1 MAVYK
6 RYSRPRKPKVQP
18 QHQRPKP
25 QLTDML
31 PPVETRETD
40 NLQLLSADTVQAICS
55 MENLVKSIFSPPR
68 RCTPEMEG
76 TPLPEALNSKDTMKQ
91 FLSDRVV
98 KAARSVYSVM
108 IERNPGLIRDRKYH
122 LKTYRKCCSGKELVD
137 WLMKQNEC
145 LQSRSQAVGMW
156 QVLVDEGILVHVKHE
171 LNFHDKDTQFYRF
184 QDSEFGLNHITNERE
199 SEDELQEGLSLLSQ
213 LGPDALLTMILR
225 KCPSQRSAE
234 DLEVIYEELLHVK
247 AAAHLSTSVRK
258 ELAAVLVFESHAKAG
273 TVLFS
278 QGDKGTSWYIIWKGS
293 VNVITHGKGLV
304 TTLHE
309 GEDFGQL
316 ALLNDAPRAATIILR
331 EDNCHFLRV
340 DKQDFIRILKD
351 VEANTVR
358 LEEHGKTVLVLE
370 TSADSAGQGGAG
382 NNSKYTVMSGTPE
395 KILEHLL
402 ETIKLDSNGN
412 DAIDPCVSDFLLTH
426 KVSMPSSQLC
436 PALQHQYPAELSEGS
451 DQEKAAYI
459 LNIKQKV
466 VKLIGQWVALFGLL
480 LKEDP
485 IALDFLERLKK
496 EVAADYRL
504 SSMLKE
510 QFRERRRTKV
520 LENGYQSM
528 TRNQPFDW
536 FANCEEPVGRLQP
549 IRAQDK
555 VLYEIFRPDNKPLTL
570 MLPVNTSVQDVMA
583 AIVKPGGDHVL
594 VKMNSTGERAQLKL
608 DAAAV
613 YTALGLNERL
623 FICTSSQVEQL
634 VPLKEQQGPEQ
645 GTTDILE
652 QMSSKDIANELTNY
666 DWELFTAMHE
676 VELVYYIF
684 GRHKF
689 PGAITA
695 NLERFVRRFNEV
707 QYWVVTELCL
717 CEDLVKR
724 AILLKK
730 FIKIASVLKEQKNL
744 NSFFA
749 VMFGL
754 SNSAVQRLYKT
765 WERIP
770 SKTKRIYCAYER
782 LMDPSRNH
790 RAYRLAVAKLGPP
803 YIPFM
808 PLLLKDM
815 TFIHE
820 GNPNYVD
827 KLVNFEKMR
836 MLAKTVKIVRGCRSQ
851 PYVPS
856 SPQRGLAD
864 RMFLEG
870 PSTRISTY
878 SDHALPLRSPSNI
891 RHYIQ
896 NLKVMDNQRKLT
908 QLSRTIEC

>member
-1 MAVYK
+1 
-6 RYSRPRKPKVQP
+6 
-18 QHQRPKP
+18 
-25 QLTDML
+25 
-31 PPVETRETD
+31 
-40 NLQLLSADTVQAICS
+40 
-55 MENLVKSIFSPPR
+55 
-68 RCTPEMEG
+68 
-76 TPLPEALNSKDTMKQ
+76 MKQ
-91 FLSDRVV
+91 FLSDRIL
-98 KAARSVYSVM
+98 KAARAVYSAL
-108 IERNPGLIRDRKYH
+108 IERDPSLIRDRKYH
-122 LKTYRKCCSGKELVD
+122 LKTYRQCCSGKELVD
-137 WLMKQNEC
+137 WLMKQNEG

-184 QDSEFGLNHITNERE
+184 LDSEFGLNHTTNERD

-213 LGPDALLTMILR
+213 MGPDALLTMILR

-370 TSADSAGQGGAG
+370 KSADSADQGGAG
-382 NNSKYTVMSGTPE
+382 NSSKYTVMSGTPE

-402 ETIKLDSNGN
+402 ETVKLDSNGN
-412 DAIDPCVSDFLLTH
+412 DAIGGSLDFLLTH
-426 KVSMPSSQLC
+426 KVFMPSSQLC
-436 PALQHQYPAELSEGS
+436 LALQHQYPCTYHAEPSEGS
-451 DQEKAAYI
+451 ELEKAAYV
-459 LNIKQKV
+459 LNTQQKV
-466 VKLIGQWVALFGLL
+466 VKLIGQWVALYGLL

-485 IALDFLERLKK
+485 IAVDFLERLKK
-496 EVAADYRL
+496 EVASDSRL
-504 SSMLKE
+504 SNMLKE
-510 QFRERRRTKV
+510 QFRDRRRTKINSASYDLV
-520 LENGYQSM
+520 SLTSLCHTHVIAYK
-528 TRNQPFDW
+528 
-536 FANCEEPVGRLQP
+536 
-549 IRAQDK
+549 IRISSNYLFLCFLTA
-555 VLYEIFRPDNKPLTL
+555 VLYEILRPDSNPLKL
-570 MLPVNTSVQDVMA
+570 MLPVNTSVQEVMSA
-583 AIVKPGGDHVL
+583 MVNPGGDHVL
-594 VKMNSTGERAQLKL
+594 VKMNSMGERAQLKL
-608 DAAAV
+608 DATAV
-613 YTALGLNERL
+613 YTALGVNERL
-623 FICTSSQVEQL
+623 FLCTSSQVEQL
-634 VPLKEQQGPEQ
+634 MPLKEQQGPEE
-645 GTTDILE
+645 GTTDTLE
-652 QMSSKDIANELTNY
+652 QMCSKDIASQLTNY

-724 AILLKK
+724 AVLLKK
-730 FIKIASVLKEQKNL
+730 FIKMAAVLKEQKNL

-770 SKTKRIYCAYER
+770 SKTKRVYCAYER

-790 RAYRLAVAKLGPP
+790 RAYRLAVAKLSPP

-808 PLLLKDM
+808 PLLLK
-815 TFIHE
+815 
-820 GNPNYVD
+820 GNN
-827 KLVNFEKMR
+827 KALAQNAFLSLCLFQR
-836 MLAKTVKIVRGCRSQ
+836 MIAKTVKIVRGCRSQ
-851 PYVPS
+851 PYGELS
-856 SPQRGLAD
+856 NH
-864 RMFLEG
+864 
-870 PSTRISTY
+870 T
-878 SDHALPLRSPSNI
+878 LPLRSPSNI
-891 RHYIQ
+891 RHYVQ
-896 NLKVMDNQRKLT
+896 NLKVIDNQRKLT
-908 QLSRTIEC
+908 QLSRTIER

>member
-1 MAVYK
+1 MHLFRSHNYQVFPHRHAVQT
-6 RYSRPRKPKVQP
+6 P
-18 QHQRPKP
+18 
-25 QLTDML
+25 
-31 PPVETRETD
+31 
-40 NLQLLSADTVQAICS
+40 TVRGIS
-55 MENLVKSIFSPPR
+55 W
-68 RCTPEMEG
+68 
-76 TPLPEALNSKDTMKQ
+76 TPLPEALDSKDTMKQ

-108 IERNPGLIRDRKYH
+108 IEKNPGLIRDRKHH
-122 LKTYRKCCSGKELVD
+122 LKTYRQCCSGKELVD
-137 WLMKQNEC
+137 WLMKQTEC

-156 QVLVDEGILVHVKHE
+156 QVLVDEGILLHVKHE
-171 LNFHDKDTQFYRF
+171 LNFHDKDSQFYRF
-184 QDSEFGLNHITNERE
+184 QDSEFGLNHMTNEKDL
-199 SEDELQEGLSLLSQ
+199 EDELQEALSLLCQ

-225 KCPSQRSAE
+225 KSPSQRSAE
-234 DLEVIYEELLHVK
+234 DTEVIYEELLHVK
-247 AAAHLSTSVRK
+247 AAAHLSASVRK

-370 TSADSAGQGGAG
+370 KSENSSEQGGAG
-382 NNSKYTVMSGTPE
+382 ANSKYTVMSGTPE

-402 ETIKLDSNGN
+402 ETMKLDLNGN
-412 DAIDPCVSDFLLTH
+412 DPIDPCISDFLLTY
-426 KVSMPSSQLC
+426 KVFMSSSQLC
-436 PALQHQYPAELSEGS
+436 AALQNQYQAELSEGS
-451 DQEKAAYI
+451 EQEKDAYV
-459 LNIKQKV
+459 LNTKQKV
-466 VKLIGQWVALFGLL
+466 VKLIGQWVALYSFL

-485 IALDFLERLKK
+485 VTLDFLERMKK
-496 EVAADYRL
+496 EVAADCRL
-504 SSMLKE
+504 SNILKE
-510 QFRERRRTKV
+510 QFKERRRTKM
-520 LENGYQSM
+520 LENGYQSLS
-528 TRNQPFDW
+528 RNQQFDW
-536 FANCEEPVGRLQP
+536 FSHCEEPSGRVLP
-549 IRAQDK
+549 IRSQDK
-555 VLYEIFRPDNKPLTL
+555 VLYEIYKSDYKALSL
-570 MLPVNTSVQDVMA
+570 MLPVDSSVQEVMS
-583 AIVKPGGDHVL
+583 AIVQPGGDHVL
-594 VKMNSTGERAQLKL
+594 VKMNSSGERAQLKL
-608 DAAAV
+608 DASSV

-623 FICTSSQVEQL
+623 FICTSSEVEQL
-634 VPLKEQQGPEQ
+634 RPLKEQQGPEQ
-645 GTTDILE
+645 GTADLIE
-652 QMSSKDIANELTNY
+652 QMSSKDIGIELTNY

-695 NLERFVRRFNEV
+695 NLERFVRHFNEV

-724 AILLKK
+724 AVLLKK
-730 FIKIASVLKEQKNL
+730 FIKIASVLKDQKNL
-744 NSFFA
+744 NLFFA

-754 SNSAVQRLYKT
+754 GNSAVQRLYKT

-770 SKTKRIYCAYER
+770 SKTKRIYCTYER

-790 RAYRLAVAKLGPP
+790 RAYRLAVTKLSPP

-820 GNPNYVD
+820 GNPNCLD

-864 RMFLEG
+864 RIFLEG
-870 PSTRISTY
+870 PTRLSTS
-878 SDHALPLRSPSNI
+878 SEHAFPLRTPSNI

-896 NLKVMDNQRKLT
+896 NLKVIDNQRKLT
-908 QLSRTIEC
+908 QLSRSMEC

>member
-1 MAVYK
+1 MHLFRSYNYQVFPD
-6 RYSRPRKPKVQP
+6 RYS
-18 QHQRPKP
+18 
-25 QLTDML
+25 
-31 PPVETRETD
+31 VERTTIRGI
-40 NLQLLSADTVQAICS
+40 SW
-55 MENLVKSIFSPPR
+55 
-68 RCTPEMEG
+68 

-122 LKTYRKCCSGKELVD
+122 LKSYRQCCSGKELVD
-137 WLMKQNEC
+137 WLMKQNDC

-171 LNFHDKDTQFYRF
+171 VNFHDKDTQFYRF
-184 QDSEFGLNHITNERE
+184 QDSEFGLNHMTNEKD
-199 SEDELQEGLSLLSQ
+199 SEDELQEALSLLSQ

-247 AAAHLSTSVRK
+247 AAAHLSASVRK

-358 LEEHGKTVLVLE
+358 LEEHGKAVLVLE
-370 TSADSAGQGGAG
+370 KSADSAEQGGAG

-402 ETIKLDSNGN
+402 DTVKLDSNGN
-412 DAIDPCVSDFLLTH
+412 DAIDPCVGDFLLTH
-426 KVSMPSSQLC
+426 KVFMPSSQLC
-436 PALQHQYPAELSEGS
+436 PALQHHYQAELSEGS
-451 DQEKAAYI
+451 DQEKLSYV
-459 LNIKQKV
+459 LNTKQKV
-466 VKLIGQWVALFGLL
+466 VKLIGQWVALYGLL

-485 IALDFLERLKK
+485 IASDFLERLKK
-496 EVAADYRL
+496 EVAADFRL
-504 SSMLKE
+504 CSMLKE
-510 QFRERRRTKV
+510 QLRDRRRTKV
-520 LENGYQSM
+520 LENGYQSLS
-528 TRNQPFDW
+528 RNQQFDW
-536 FANCEEPVGRLQP
+536 FSNCEEPVGRLQP

-555 VLYEIFRPDNKPLTL
+555 VLYEIYRPDNKPLTL
-570 MLPVNTSVQDVMA
+570 MLPVNTSVQDVMS

-594 VKMNSTGERAQLKL
+594 VKMNSAGERAQLKL
-608 DAAAV
+608 DATAV
-613 YTALGLNERL
+613 YTAMGLNERL

-634 VPLKEQQGPEQ
+634 TPLVEQQGPER

-652 QMSSKDIANELTNY
+652 QMSSKDIASELANY

-676 VELVYYIF
+676 AELIYYIF

-695 NLERFVRRFNEV
+695 NLERFMRRFNEV

-730 FIKIASVLKEQKNL
+730 FIKIAAVLKEQKNL

-770 SKTKRIYCAYER
+770 SKTKRVYCAYER

-790 RAYRLAVAKLGPP
+790 RAYRLAVAKLSPP

-820 GNPNYVD
+820 GNPNCID
-827 KLVNFEKMR
+827 KLINFEKMR
-836 MLAKTVKIVRGCRSQ
+836 MIAKTVKIVRECRSQ

-870 PSTRISTY
+870 PATRISTY

-896 NLKVMDNQRKLT
+896 NLKVIDNQRKLT
-908 QLSRTIEC
+908 QLSRTAEC

>member
-1 MAVYK
+1 MT
-6 RYSRPRKPKVQP
+6 PRRSKP
-18 QHQRPKP
+18 
-25 QLTDML
+25 D
-31 PPVETRETD
+31 
-40 NLQLLSADTVQAICS
+40 LLQAISS
-55 MENLVKSIFSPPR
+55 MENLVKSLCSPSR
-68 RCTPEMEG
+68 RRTPDSGE

-122 LKTYRKCCSGKELVD
+122 LKTYRQCCSGKDLVD

-171 LNFHDKDTQFYRF
+171 LNFLDKDAQFYRF
-184 QDSEFGLNHITNERE
+184 QDSQLGSSSIANEKD
-199 SEDELQEGLSLLSQ
+199 SEDELQEALSLLSQ

-258 ELAAVLVFESHAKAG
+258 ELAAVLVFESHPKAG

-358 LEEHGKTVLVLE
+358 LEEHGKSVLVLE
-370 TSADSAGQGGAG
+370 KSADSAEQGGAG
-382 NNSKYTVMSGTPE
+382 TNSKYTVMSGTPE

-402 ETIKLDSNGN
+402 DTLKLDSNGS
-412 DAIDPCVSDFLLTH
+412 DPIDPSLSDFLLTH
-426 KVSMPSSQLC
+426 KVFMPSSQLC
-436 PALQHQYPAELSEGS
+436 PALQNYYQAELSEGS
-451 DQEKAAYI
+451 EQEKAAYI
-459 LNIKQKV
+459 LNAKQKV

-480 LKEDP
+480 LKEDSV
-485 IALDFLERLKK
+485 ALEFLESMKK
-496 EVAADYRL
+496 DVAADYRL
-504 SSMLKE
+504 SSILKE
-510 QFRERRRTKV
+510 QFRERRRVKV
-520 LENGYQSM
+520 LENGYQSLS
-528 TRNQPFDW
+528 RSQQFDW
-536 FANCEEPVGRLQP
+536 FSHCEEPLGRLQP

-555 VLYEIFRPDNKPLTL
+555 VLYEIYRGDKPLTL
-570 MLPVNTSVQDVMA
+570 MLPVDTSVQDAMA

-594 VKMNSTGERAQLKL
+594 VKMNSTGDRAQLKL
-608 DAAAV
+608 DATAF

-623 FICTSSQVEQL
+623 FICTSSEVEQL
-634 VPLKEQQGPEQ
+634 RPLKEQQGPEQ
-645 GTTDILE
+645 GTTDVLE
-652 QMSSKDIANELTNY
+652 QMSSKDIATELTNY

-689 PGAITA
+689 PGGVTA

-754 SNSAVQRLYKT
+754 SNSAVHRLYKT

-770 SKTKRIYCAYER
+770 NKTKRIYCAYER
-782 LMDPSRNH
+782 LMDPTRNH
-790 RAYRLAVAKLGPP
+790 RAYRLAVAKLSPP

-820 GNPNYVD
+820 GNPNYTD

-870 PSTRISTY
+870 PASRLSTY

-896 NLKVMDNQRKLT
+896 NLKVIDNQRKLT

>member
-1 MAVYK
+1 
-6 RYSRPRKPKVQP
+6 
-18 QHQRPKP
+18 
-25 QLTDML
+25 
-31 PPVETRETD
+31 
-40 NLQLLSADTVQAICS
+40 
-55 MENLVKSIFSPPR
+55 
-68 RCTPEMEG
+68 
-76 TPLPEALNSKDTMKQ
+76 
-91 FLSDRVV
+91 
-98 KAARSVYSVM
+98 M

-122 LKTYRKCCSGKELVD
+122 LKTYRQCCSGKELVD
-137 WLMKQNEC
+137 WLMRQNEG

-156 QVLVDEGILVHVKHE
+156 QVLVDEGILAHVKHE

-184 QDSEFGLNHITNERE
+184 QDAEFTLNGSTNEKD
-199 SEDELQEGLSLLSQ
+199 SEDELQEALSLLSQ

-225 KCPSQRSAE
+225 KGQRSAE

-340 DKQDFIRILKD
+340 DKHDFIRILKD

-358 LEEHGKTVLVLE
+358 LEEHGMAVLVLE
-370 TSADSAGQGGAG
+370 KSADSSGQGGAG

-402 ETIKLDSNGN
+402 DTVKLDSNGN
-412 DAIDPCVSDFLLTH
+412 DAIGSDFLLTH
-426 KVSMPSSQLC
+426 KVFMSSSQLC
-436 PALQHQYPAELSEGS
+436 PALLHQYPAMSLSDGS
-451 DQEKAAYI
+451 DQEKAAFI
-459 LNIKQKV
+459 LSTKQKV

-480 LKEDP
+480 LRDDP
-485 IALDFLERLKK
+485 IAFEFLEVQK
-496 EVAADYRL
+496 L
-504 SSMLKE
+504 SCLHSVSK
-510 QFRERRRTKV
+510 
-520 LENGYQSM
+520 SIC
-528 TRNQPFDW
+528 W
-536 FANCEEPVGRLQP
+536 FVNLFPL
-549 IRAQDK
+549 DS
-555 VLYEIFRPDNKPLTL
+555 VLYEIFRPDSKPLTV
-570 MLPVNTSVQDVMA
+570 MLPVNTSVQEVMA
-583 AIVKPGGDHVL
+583 AVVKPGGDHIL
-594 VKMNSTGERAQLKL
+594 VKMNSAGGETGQLKL
-608 DAAAV
+608 DATAV

-623 FICTSSQVEQL
+623 FICPSSQVEKLSPLREQL
-634 VPLKEQQGPEQ
+634 GPER

-652 QMSSKDIANELTNY
+652 QMGSKDTANELTNY
-666 DWELFTAMHE
+666 DWEMFTAMHE

-689 PGAITA
+689 QGATTA

-724 AILLKK
+724 AVLLKK

-790 RAYRLAVAKLGPP
+790 RAYRLAVAKLSPP

-808 PLLLKDM
+808 PLLLKANACQDG
-815 TFIHE
+815 E
-820 GNPNYVD
+820 NCS
-827 KLVNFEKMR
+827 R
-836 MLAKTVKIVRGCRSQ
+836 MQKSAVR
-851 PYVPS
+851 
-856 SPQRGLAD
+856 
-864 RMFLEG
+864 
-870 PSTRISTY
+870 
-878 SDHALPLRSPSNI
+878 
-891 RHYIQ
+891 
-896 NLKVMDNQRKLT
+896 
-908 QLSRTIEC
+908 

>member
-1 MAVYK
+1 MHLFRTHNYRVFPD
-6 RYSRPRKPKVQP
+6 R
-18 QHQRPKP
+18 
-25 QLTDML
+25 
-31 PPVETRETD
+31 
-40 NLQLLSADTVQAICS
+40 SAG
-55 MENLVKSIFSPPR
+55 ESPTIR
-68 RCTPEMEG
+68 G
-76 TPLPEALNSKDTMKQ
+76 ISWTPLPEALNSKDTMKQ

-98 KAARSVYSVM
+98 KAARSVYSILM
-108 IERNPGLIRDRKYH
+108 ERDSNLIRDRKHH
-122 LKTYRKCCSGKELVD
+122 LKTYRQCCSGKELVD

-145 LQSRSQAVGMW
+145 LASRSQAVGMW
-156 QVLVDEGILVHVKHE
+156 QVLLDEGILVHVKRE
-171 LNFHDKDTQFYRF
+171 LNFLDKDTQFYRF
-184 QDSEFGLNHITNERE
+184 QACEFSLHHVPEERE
-199 SEDELQEGLSLLSQ
+199 EEELQEAVSLLAQ

-225 KCPSQRSAE
+225 KGPSQRSAE

-340 DKQDFIRILKD
+340 DKHDFIRILKD

-358 LEEHGKTVLVLE
+358 LEEHGKSVLVLE
-370 TSADSAGQGGAG
+370 RSEGEESGGAA

-402 ETIKLDSNGN
+402 DTVKLDSNGN

-426 KVSMPSSQLC
+426 KLFMPSSQLC
-436 PALQHQYPAELSEGS
+436 RALQHHYNSKLFEGS
-451 DQEKAAYI
+451 DQEKANYV
-459 LNIKQKV
+459 LTTKQKV
-466 VKLIGQWVALFGLL
+466 VKLIGQWVALYGLL
-480 LKEDP
+480 LKEDS
-485 IALDFLERLKK
+485 IAMDSLERLKK
-496 EVAADYRL
+496 EVAVDYRL
-504 SSMLKE
+504 TSMLKD
-510 QFRERRRTKV
+510 QFRDRRRPKV
-520 LENGYQSM
+520 LENGYQSLS
-528 TRNQPFDW
+528 RNQQFDW
-536 FANCEEPVGRLQP
+536 FSNCEEPVGRLQP

-555 VLYEIFRPDNKPLTL
+555 VLYEIYRPDYRPLTL
-570 MLPVNTSVQDVMA
+570 MLPVSASVQEVMSA
-583 AIVKPGGDHVL
+583 TVQPGGDHVL
-594 VKMNSTGERAQLKL
+594 VKMNSSGERAQLKL
-608 DAAAV
+608 DASAV
-613 YTALGLNERL
+613 FTAMGLNERL
-623 FICTSSQVEQL
+623 FVCSSSQVDQL
-634 VPLKEQQGPEQ
+634 TPLKEQQGPEQ
-645 GTTDILE
+645 GTLDVLE
-652 QMSSKDIANELTNY
+652 QMGSKDIASELTNY

-689 PGAITA
+689 HGAITA

-717 CEDLVKR
+717 CEDLMKR
-724 AILLKK
+724 AMLLKK
-730 FIKIASVLKEQKNL
+730 FIKIAAVLKEQKNL

-754 SNSAVQRLYKT
+754 SNSAVHRLYKT

-770 SKTKRIYCAYER
+770 SKIKRIYCAYER

-790 RAYRLAVAKLGPP
+790 RAYRLAVAKLSPP

-815 TFIHE
+815 TFINE

-827 KLVNFEKMR
+827 KLVNFEKVR
-836 MLAKTVKIVRGCRSQ
+836 MIAKTVKIVRGCRSQ

-870 PSTRISTY
+870 PSNRISTCSEY
-878 SDHALPLRSPSNI
+878 SLPLRSPSNI

-896 NLKVMDNQRKLT
+896 NLKVVDNQRKLT

>member
-1 MAVYK
+1 MT
-6 RYSRPRKPKVQP
+6 PR
-18 QHQRPKP
+18 RAE
-25 QLTDML
+25 L
-31 PPVETRETD
+31 
-40 NLQLLSADTVQAICS
+40 DTVQAILS
-55 MENLVKSIFSPPR
+55 MENWVKICSPPR
-68 RCTPEMEG
+68 RCTPVNGG

-122 LKTYRKCCSGKELVD
+122 LKTYRQCCSGKELVD
-137 WLMKQNEC
+137 WLLKQNEC

-184 QDSEFGLNHITNERE
+184 QDSEFGLNHMTNEKD

-370 TSADSAGQGGAG
+370 KSAGSAEQGGAG

-402 ETIKLDSNGN
+402 ETVKLDSNGN

-426 KVSMPSSQLC
+426 KVFMPSSQLC
-436 PALQHQYPAELSEGS
+436 PALQHHYRAELSEGS

-459 LNIKQKV
+459 LNGKQKV
-466 VKLIGQWVALFGLL
+466 VRLVGQWVALYGLL

-496 EVAADYRL
+496 EVAGDFRL
-504 SSMLKE
+504 SSLLKE

-520 LENGYQSM
+520 MENGYQSLS
-528 TRNQPFDW
+528 RIQQFDW
-536 FANCEEPVGRLQP
+536 FSNCEEPVGRLQP

-555 VLYEIFRPDNKPLTL
+555 VLYEIYRPDNKPLTL
-570 MLPVNTSVQDVMA
+570 MLPVNTSVQDVMS
-583 AIVKPGGDHVL
+583 AIGRPGGDHIL
-594 VKMNSTGERAQLKL
+594 VKMNSMGERAQLKL
-608 DAAAV
+608 DATAV

-623 FICTSSQVEQL
+623 FVCASSQVEHL
-634 VPLKEQQGPEQ
+634 MPLKEQQGPER
-645 GTTDILE
+645 GTTDVLE
-652 QMSSKDIANELTNY
+652 QMGSKDIANELTNY

-724 AILLKK
+724 AVLLKK
-730 FIKIASVLKEQKNL
+730 FVKIAAVLKEQKNL

-765 WERIP
+765 WERTP

-827 KLVNFEKMR
+827 KLVNFDKMR
-836 MLAKTVKIVRGCRSQ
+836 MIAKTVKIVRGCRSQ

-878 SDHALPLRSPSNI
+878 SEHTLPLRSPSNI
-891 RHYIQ
+891 RQYIQ
-896 NLKVMDNQRKLT
+896 NLTVIDNQRKLT
-908 QLSRTIEC
+908 RLSRTLEC

>member
-1 MAVYK
+1 
-6 RYSRPRKPKVQP
+6 
-18 QHQRPKP
+18 
-25 QLTDML
+25 ML
-31 PPVETRETD
+31 QECA
-40 NLQLLSADTVQAICS
+40 SDTVQAISS
-55 MENLVKSIFSPPR
+55 MENLVKSIYSPAR
-68 RCTPEMEG
+68 RCTPEMG
-76 TPLPEALNSKDTMKQ
+76 KTPLPEALNSKDTMKQ

-98 KAARSVYSVM
+98 KAARSVYSIM
-108 IERNPGLIRDRKYH
+108 IERNPGLIRDRKHH
-122 LKTYRKCCSGKELVD
+122 LKTYRQCCSGKELVD

-156 QVLVDEGILVHVKHE
+156 QVLVDEGILIHVKHE

-184 QDSEFGLNHITNERE
+184 QDSEFGLNHMTNEKD
-199 SEDELQEGLSLLSQ
+199 SEDELQEALSLLSQ

-370 TSADSAGQGGAG
+370 KSTDWAEQGGAG

-412 DAIDPCVSDFLLTH
+412 DTIDLSVSDFLLTH
-426 KVSMPSSQLC
+426 KVFMPSTQLC
-436 PALQHQYPAELSEGS
+436 PALQHFYQAELSEGS
-451 DQEKAAYI
+451 DQEKASYI
-459 LNIKQKV
+459 LTTKQKV
-466 VKLIGQWVALFGLL
+466 VKLIGQWVALYGLL

-485 IALDFLERLKK
+485 IALDALERLKK
-496 EVAADYRL
+496 EVAGDFRL
-504 SSMLKE
+504 CSMLKE
-510 QFRERRRTKV
+510 QFRERRRAKV
-520 LENGYQSM
+520 SENGYQSLS
-528 TRNQPFDW
+528 RNQQFDW
-536 FANCEEPVGRLQP
+536 FSNCEEPVGRLQP
-549 IRAQDK
+549 IKAQDK
-555 VLYEIFRPDNKPLTL
+555 VLYEIYRPDNKPLTL
-570 MLPVNTSVQDVMA
+570 MLPVNSSVQDVMS
-583 AIVKPGGDHVL
+583 AIVKPGGDHVV
-594 VKMNSTGERAQLKL
+594 VKMNSTGDRAQLKL

-634 VPLKEQQGPEQ
+634 MPMKEQQGPER

-652 QMSSKDIANELTNY
+652 QMGSKDIANELTNY

-730 FIKIASVLKEQKNL
+730 FIKIAAVLKEQRNL

-754 SNSAVQRLYKT
+754 SNSAVHRLYKT

-790 RAYRLAVAKLGPP
+790 RAYRLAVAKLSPP

-836 MLAKTVKIVRGCRSQ
+836 MIAKTVKIVRECRSQ

-870 PSTRISTY
+870 PATRISTY
-878 SDHALPLRSPSNI
+878 SDYALPLRSPSNI

-896 NLKVMDNQRKLT
+896 NLKVIDNQRKLT

>member
-1 MAVYK
+1 MKWSLLGSVCI
-6 RYSRPRKPKVQP
+6 SRPPPWTNSSSLKEIQSTNVQP
-18 QHQRPKP
+18 SQS
-25 QLTDML
+25 L
-31 PPVETRETD
+31 VESQD
-40 NLQLLSADTVQAICS
+40 FLQ
-55 MENLVKSIFSPPR
+55 
-68 RCTPEMEG
+68 
-76 TPLPEALNSKDTMKQ
+76 
-91 FLSDRVV
+91 
-98 KAARSVYSVM
+98 ARSVYSVM
-108 IERNPGLIRDRKYH
+108 IEGNPGLIRDRKHH
-122 LKTYRKCCSGKELVD
+122 LKTYRHCCSGKELVD

-184 QDSEFGLNHITNERE
+184 LDSEFGLSHITNEKD
-199 SEDELQEGLSLLSQ
+199 SEDELQESLSLLSQ

-258 ELAAVLVFESHAKAG
+258 ELAAVLVFESHPKAE

-370 TSADSAGQGGAG
+370 KRTDWAEYS
-382 NNSKYTVMSGTPE
+382 VMSGTPE

-402 ETIKLDSNGN
+402 ETVKLDSNGN
-412 DAIDPCVSDFLLTH
+412 DAIDPCVTDFLLTH
-426 KVSMPSSQLC
+426 KVFMPTSQLC
-436 PALQHQYPAELSEGS
+436 TALQHQYPAKLSEGS
-451 DQEKAAYI
+451 DQEKASYI
-459 LNIKQKV
+459 LTTKQKV
-466 VKLIGQWVALFGLL
+466 VKMIGQWVALYSLL

-485 IALDFLERLKK
+485 IALDSLERLKK
-496 EVAADYRL
+496 EVAGDFRL
-504 SSMLKE
+504 LSMLKE

-520 LENGYQSM
+520 LENGYQSLSRV
-528 TRNQPFDW
+528 TLFVLL
-536 FANCEEPVGRLQP
+536 AIVLSL
-549 IRAQDK
+549 AA
-555 VLYEIFRPDNKPLTL
+555 VLYEIYRPDNKPITL
-570 MLPVNTSVQDVMA
+570 MLAVNTSVKDVLS
-583 AIVKPGGDHVL
+583 AIVKSGGDHIL
-594 VKMNSTGERAQLKL
+594 VKMNSTGAQLKL
-608 DAAAV
+608 DATAV

-623 FICTSSQVEQL
+623 FICTSSQM
-634 VPLKEQQGPEQ
+634 PLKEQQGPER

-652 QMSSKDIANELTNY
+652 QMGSKDIANELTNY

-684 GRHKF
+684 GCHKF

-724 AILLKK
+724 AVLLKK
-730 FIKIASVLKEQKNL
+730 FIKIAAVLKEQKNL

-754 SNSAVQRLYKT
+754 SNSAVHKLYKT

-790 RAYRLAVAKLGPP
+790 RAYRLAVAKLSPP

-815 TFIHE
+815 TFIND

-827 KLVNFEKMR
+827 KLVNFEK
-836 MLAKTVKIVRGCRSQ
+836 VVRQ
-851 PYVPS
+851 NVL
-856 SPQRGLAD
+856 GLAD

-870 PSTRISTY
+870 PGTRISTY
-878 SDHALPLRSPSNI
+878 SDLGLPLRSPSNI

-896 NLKVMDNQRKLT
+896 NLNVIDNQRKLT

>member
-1 MAVYK
+1 LLTIVYGF
-6 RYSRPRKPKVQP
+6 RDLS
-18 QHQRPKP
+18 
-25 QLTDML
+25 
-31 PPVETRETD
+31 EGS
-40 NLQLLSADTVQAICS
+40 LQCILYRFAY
-55 MENLVKSIFSPPR
+55 
-68 RCTPEMEG
+68 
-76 TPLPEALNSKDTMKQ
+76 
-91 FLSDRVV
+91 RVV

-122 LKTYRKCCSGKELVD
+122 LKTYRQCCSGKELVD
-137 WLMKQNEC
+137 WLMKQNDG
-145 LQSRSQAVGMW
+145 LQSRCQAVGMW
-156 QVLVDEGILVHVKHE
+156 QVLVDEGILVHVKNE
-171 LNFHDKDTQFYRF
+171 VNFHDKDTQFYRF
-184 QDSEFGLNHITNERE
+184 QDSECIKDEKD
-199 SEDELQEGLSLLSQ
+199 SEEELQEGLSLLSQ

-225 KCPSQRSAE
+225 KNPSQRSAD

-309 GEDFGQL
+309 GEEFGQL
-316 ALLNDAPRAATIILR
+316 ALLNDAPRSATIILR

-370 TSADSAGQGGAG
+370 MNTCLHELTSPPCHALCR
-382 NNSKYTVMSGTPE
+382 YTVMSGTPE

-402 ETIKLDSNGN
+402 ETMKLDSNGN
-412 DAIDPCVSDFLLTH
+412 DAIGRIFFLDFLLTH
-426 KVSMPSSQLC
+426 KIFMPSSQLC
-436 PALQHQYPAELSEGS
+436 PALQHQYPGS
-451 DQEKAAYI
+451 DLEKSSYI
-459 LNIKQKV
+459 LNTKQKV
-466 VKLIGQWVALFGLL
+466 VSLICQLVSLYGLL

-485 IALDFLERLKK
+485 FASDFLEVRL
-496 EVAADYRL
+496 L
-504 SSMLKE
+504 HILTF
-510 QFRERRRTKV
+510 QH
-520 LENGYQSM
+520 L
-528 TRNQPFDW
+528 
-536 FANCEEPVGRLQP
+536 CPVCT
-549 IRAQDK
+549 
-555 VLYEIFRPDNKPLTL
+555 VLYELFRPDKKPLTL
-570 MLPVNTSVQDVMA
+570 MLPVNSSVQEVMSA
-583 AIVKPGGDHVL
+583 VVKPGGDHIL
-594 VKMNSTGERAQLKL
+594 VKMNSTGGRTLK
-608 DAAAV
+608 
-613 YTALGLNERL
+613 
-623 FICTSSQVEQL
+623 I
-634 VPLKEQQGPEQ
+634 PLEEQQGPEQ
-645 GTTDILE
+645 GSADILE
-652 QMSSKDIANELTNY
+652 QMGSKDIANELTNH
-666 DWELFTAMHE
+666 DWELFNAVHE
-676 VELVYYIF
+676 VELIYYVF

-724 AILLKK
+724 AVLLKK
-730 FIKIASVLKEQKNL
+730 FIKMAAVLKEQKNL

-749 VMFGL
+749 VMFAL

-790 RAYRLAVAKLGPP
+790 RAYRLAVAKLSPP

-815 TFIHE
+815 TFINE
-820 GNPNYVD
+820 GNPNYVE
-827 KLVNFEKMR
+827 KLVNFEKMVR
-836 MLAKTVKIVRGCRSQ
+836 QKKVLVPLFTTCTSTIALTVI
-851 PYVPS
+851 PS
-856 SPQRGLAD
+856 
-864 RMFLEG
+864 
-870 PSTRISTY
+870 Y
-878 SDHALPLRSPSNI
+878 SDITLPLRSPSNI
-891 RHYIQ
+891 RLYIS
-896 NLKVMDNQRKLT
+896 NLKVIDSQRKLT
-908 QLSRTIEC
+908 QLSRTLE

>member
-1 MAVYK
+1 MT
-6 RYSRPRKPKVQP
+6 PRRSKPEI
-18 QHQRPKP
+18 
-25 QLTDML
+25 L
-31 PPVETRETD
+31 
-40 NLQLLSADTVQAICS
+40 QAIAA
-55 MENLVKSIFSPPR
+55 MENLVKSMCSLPR
-68 RCTPEMEG
+68 RRTPDNGE
-76 TPLPEALNSKDTMKQ
+76 TPLPEALDSKDTMKQ

-98 KAARSVYSVM
+98 KAGRSVYGVI
-108 IERNPGLIRDRKYH
+108 IERSPGLIRDRKYH
-122 LKTYRKCCSGKELVD
+122 LKTYRHCCSGKDLVD
-137 WLMKQNEC
+137 WLMKQNDC

-156 QVLVDEGILVHVKHE
+156 QVLLDEGILTHVKDE

-184 QDSEFGLNHITNERE
+184 KDSEFGLNPVSNEKE
-199 SEDELQEGLSLLSQ
+199 SEDELQEALCLLSQ

-225 KCPSQRSAE
+225 KCPGQRTAE
-234 DLEVIYEELLHVK
+234 DLEIIYEELLHVK

-258 ELAAVLVFESHAKAG
+258 ELASVLLFESHPKAG

-370 TSADSAGQGGAG
+370 KSADSALQGGAG
-382 NNSKYTVMSGTPE
+382 TKSKYSVMSGTPE
-395 KILEHLL
+395 KIVEHLL
-402 ETIKLDSNGN
+402 DRIKLDSNGN
-412 DAIDPCVSDFLLTH
+412 DPTDSCVGDFLLTY
-426 KVSMPSSQLC
+426 KVFMSSSQLC
-436 PALQHQYPAELSEGS
+436 PALQHHYQAELSEGS
-451 DQEKAAYI
+451 EQEKAAYV
-459 LNIKQKV
+459 LNAKQKV
-466 VKLIGQWVALFGLL
+466 VRFIGQWVALYGLH
-480 LKEDP
+480 LKEDAV
-485 IALDFLERLKK
+485 ALDFLERMKK
-496 EVAADYRL
+496 EVASDHRL
-504 SSMLKE
+504 SSMLRE
-510 QFRERRRTKV
+510 QFKERRRTRV
-520 LENGYQSM
+520 LENGYQSLS
-528 TRNQPFDW
+528 RNHHFDW
-536 FANCEEPVGRLQP
+536 FSNCEEPVGRVQT
-549 IRAQDK
+549 IKAQDK
-555 VLYEIFRPDNKPLTL
+555 VLYEIYRPDGKPLTL
-570 MLPVNTSVQDVMA
+570 MLPVNSSVQDVMS

-594 VKMNSTGERAQLKL
+594 VKMNSTGDRVQLKL
-608 DAAAV
+608 DTTAV
-613 YTALGLNERL
+613 FTGLGLSERL
-623 FICTSSQVEQL
+623 FICTSSEVEQL
-634 VPLKEQQGPEQ
+634 RPLKEQQGPEQ
-645 GTTDILE
+645 GTTDTLE
-652 QMSSKDIANELTNY
+652 QMGSKDTATELTNY
-666 DWELFTAMHE
+666 DWELFTALHE

-695 NLERFVRRFNEV
+695 NLQRFVRHFNEV

-724 AILLKK
+724 AVLLKK

-790 RAYRLAVAKLGPP
+790 RAYRLAVAKLSPP

-820 GNPNYVD
+820 GNPTYVD

-836 MLAKTVKIVRGCRSQ
+836 MLAKTVKIVRNCRSQ

-870 PSTRISTY
+870 PSSRLSTY
-878 SDHALPLRSPSNI
+878 SDHVLPLRTPSNI
-891 RHYIQ
+891 RHYVQ
-896 NLKVMDNQRKLT
+896 NLKVIDNQRKLT

>member
-1 MAVYK
+1 PQCVMCSYVYLYYQYCWDYRDK
-6 RYSRPRKPKVQP
+6 KKAPIIS
-18 QHQRPKP
+18 
-25 QLTDML
+25 L
-31 PPVETRETD
+31 
-40 NLQLLSADTVQAICS
+40 NLKIW
-55 MENLVKSIFSPPR
+55 
-68 RCTPEMEG
+68 
-76 TPLPEALNSKDTMKQ
+76 

-108 IERNPGLIRDRKYH
+108 IEKNPGLIRDRKHH
-122 LKTYRKCCSGKELVD
+122 LKTYRQCCSGKDLVD
-137 WLMKQNEC
+137 WLMTQNEG
-145 LQSRSQAVGMW
+145 LQSRSQAVGIW
-156 QVLVDEGILVHVKHE
+156 QVLVDEGILLHVKHE
-171 LNFHDKDTQFYRF
+171 LNFLDKDTQFYRF
-184 QDSEFGLNHITNERE
+184 QDSQFGLNHILNEKD
-199 SEDELQEGLSLLSQ
+199 SEDELGEALSLLSQ

-225 KCPSQRSAE
+225 KCPSQRSPE

-247 AAAHLSTSVRK
+247 AAAHLSSSVRK

-316 ALLNDAPRAATIILR
+316 ALLNEQPRAATIILR

-370 TSADSAGQGGAG
+370 KSADSTEQGGAG
-382 NNSKYTVMSGTPE
+382 NSSKYTVMSGTPE

-402 ETIKLDSNGN
+402 ETIKLECNGN
-412 DAIDPCVSDFLLTH
+412 DAIDSCVSDFLLTH
-426 KVSMPSSQLC
+426 KVFMPSSQLC
-436 PALQHQYPAELSEGS
+436 PALQHQYPTAQLAEGS
-451 DQEKAAYI
+451 EQEKTAYV

-466 VKLIGQWVALFGLL
+466 VKLVGQWVALFGLH

-485 IALDFLERLKK
+485 IALDFLEKDMAPNSQLFNVLK
-496 EVAADYRL
+496 D
-504 SSMLKE
+504 
-510 QFRERRRTKV
+510 FRERRRTKV
-520 LENGYQSM
+520 YHDVTFYFLSSS
-528 TRNQPFDW
+528 D
-536 FANCEEPVGRLQP
+536 L
-549 IRAQDK
+549 
-555 VLYEIFRPDNKPLTL
+555 VLYEIYRPDNKPLTP
-570 MLPVNTSVQDVMA
+570 MLPVNTSVQEIMSA
-583 AIVKPGGDHVL
+583 LGKAGEDHVL
-594 VKMNSTGERAQLKL
+594 IKMNSTGERAQLKL
-608 DAAAV
+608 DATAV

-623 FICTSSQVEQL
+623 FICTISEVEQL
-634 VPLKEQQGPEQ
+634 TPLKEQQGPEQ
-645 GTTDILE
+645 GSADVLE
-652 QMSSKDIANELTNY
+652 QMSSKDIASELTNY

-676 VELVYYIF
+676 YHLS
-684 GRHKF
+684 
-689 PGAITA
+689 ITA

-707 QYWVVTELCL
+707 QHWVLTELCL

-724 AILLKK
+724 AMLLKK

-754 SNSAVQRLYKT
+754 SNSAIQRLYKT

-770 SKTKRIYCAYER
+770 SKTKRIYCSLER

-790 RAYRLAVAKLGPP
+790 RAYRLAIAKLSPP

-820 GNPNYVD
+820 GNANYVD
-827 KLVNFEKMR
+827 KLVNFEKMVW
-836 MLAKTVKIVRGCRSQ
+836 KKFPFSPCRS
-851 PYVPS
+851 
-856 SPQRGLAD
+856 
-864 RMFLEG
+864 E
-870 PSTRISTY
+870 Y
-878 SDHALPLRSPSNI
+878 SDHAFPLRTSTNI

-896 NLKVMDNQRKLT
+896 NLKVIDNQRKLT
-908 QLSRTIEC
+908 QLSRTIDC

>member
-1 MAVYK
+1 MHLFRSHNYRVFPD
-6 RYSRPRKPKVQP
+6 RFS
-18 QHQRPKP
+18 
-25 QLTDML
+25 
-31 PPVETRETD
+31 VETP
-40 NLQLLSADTVQAICS
+40 
-55 MENLVKSIFSPPR
+55 SIRGISW
-68 RCTPEMEG
+68 
-76 TPLPEALNSKDTMKQ
+76 TPLPESVGPKDTMKQ

-108 IERNPGLIRDRKYH
+108 IEKNPGLIRDRKYH
-122 LKTYRKCCSGKELVD
+122 LKTYRQCCSGKELVD
-137 WLMKQNEC
+137 WLMKQNEG
-145 LQSRSQAVGMW
+145 LQMRSQAVGMW
-156 QVLVDEGILVHVKHE
+156 QVLVDEGILIHVKHE

-184 QDSEFGLNHITNERE
+184 QDSESGLNHIKDEKD
-199 SEDELQEGLSLLSQ
+199 SEEELQESLSLLSQ

-225 KCPSQRSAE
+225 KNPSQRSAE

-247 AAAHLSTSVRK
+247 AVAHLSTSVRK

-316 ALLNDAPRAATIILR
+316 ALLNDAPRSATIILR

-370 TSADSAGQGGAG
+370 KSTVRAEQGGAG
-382 NNSKYTVMSGTPE
+382 NNCKYTVMSGTPE

-402 ETIKLDSNGN
+402 ETVKLDSNGN

-426 KVSMPSSQLC
+426 KIFMPSSQLC
-436 PALQHQYPAELSEGS
+436 AALQHQYPLMGQIELSEGS
-451 DQEKAAYI
+451 DQEKSSYI
-459 LNIKQKV
+459 LNTKQKV
-466 VKLIGQWVALFGLL
+466 VKLIGQLVTLYGLL

-485 IALDFLERLKK
+485 VILEFLERLKK
-496 EVAADYRL
+496 EVAADFRL
-504 SSMLKE
+504 CNMLKE
-510 QFRERRRTKV
+510 QLRDRRRTKV
-520 LENGYQSM
+520 LENGYQSL
-528 TRNQPFDW
+528 TKIQKFDW
-536 FANCEEPVGRLQP
+536 FLNCEEPAGRLQP

-570 MLPVNTSVQDVMA
+570 MLPVNSSVQEVMSA
-583 AIVKPGGDHVL
+583 VVKPGGDHVL

-608 DAAAV
+608 DATAV

-623 FICTSSQVEQL
+623 FICTSSQVEHL
-634 VPLKEQQGPEQ
+634 EPLKEQQGPEQ
-645 GTTDILE
+645 GSTDILE
-652 QMSSKDIANELTNY
+652 QMCSKDIANELTNY
-666 DWELFTAMHE
+666 DWELFTAVHE
-676 VELVYYIF
+676 VELIYYVF
-684 GRHKF
+684 GCHKF
-689 PGAITA
+689 SGAITA
-695 NLERFVRRFNEV
+695 NLERFVRHFNEV
-707 QYWVVTELCL
+707 QYWVLTELCL

-724 AILLKK
+724 AVLLKK
-730 FIKIASVLKEQKNL
+730 FIKMAAVLKEQKNL

-749 VMFGL
+749 VMFAL

-770 SKTKRIYCAYER
+770 NKTKRIYCAYER
-782 LMDPSRNH
+782 LMDPTRNH
-790 RAYRLAVAKLGPP
+790 RAYRLAVAKLSPP

-815 TFIHE
+815 TFINE

-836 MLAKTVKIVRGCRSQ
+836 MIAKTVKIVRGCRSQ
-851 PYVPS
+851 PYVAS

-864 RMFLEG
+864 RMFLDV
-870 PSTRISTY
+870 PATRISTY
-878 SDHALPLRSPSNI
+878 SDITLPLRTPSNI
-891 RHYIQ
+891 RHYIT
-896 NLKVMDNQRKLT
+896 NLKVIDNQRKLT
-908 QLSRTIEC
+908 QLSRTLE

>member
-1 MAVYK
+1 MHLFRSHIYQVFPD
-6 RYSRPRKPKVQP
+6 RHSE
-18 QHQRPKP
+18 
-25 QLTDML
+25 
-31 PPVETRETD
+31 ETPTIRGV
-40 NLQLLSADTVQAICS
+40 SW
-55 MENLVKSIFSPPR
+55 
-68 RCTPEMEG
+68 
-76 TPLPEALNSKDTMKQ
+76 TPLPEAVNSKDTMKQ

-98 KAARSVYSVM
+98 KAARSVHSIM
-108 IERNPGLIRDRKYH
+108 IDRNPGLIRDRKYH
-122 LKTYRKCCSGKELVD
+122 LKTYRQCCSGKELVE

-156 QVLVDEGILVHVKHE
+156 QVLVDEGILIHVKHE
-171 LNFHDKDTQFYRF
+171 LNFHDKDTHFYRF
-184 QDSEFGLNHITNERE
+184 QDSQFGLNHIAND
-199 SEDELQEGLSLLSQ
+199 SEDELQEALSLLSQ

-370 TSADSAGQGGAG
+370 KSAESVGQGGAG
-382 NNSKYTVMSGTPE
+382 TSSKYTVMSGTPE

-402 ETIKLDSNGN
+402 ETLKLDSNGS
-412 DAIDPCVSDFLLTH
+412 DPIDPCVSDFLLTH
-426 KVSMPSSQLC
+426 KVFMPSSQLC
-436 PALQHQYPAELSEGS
+436 PALQHHYQAELSEGS
-451 DQEKAAYI
+451 EQEKAAYV
-459 LNIKQKV
+459 LNAKQKV

-485 IALDFLERLKK
+485 VALDFLERMKK
-496 EVAADYRL
+496 DVAADYRL
-504 SSMLKE
+504 SSILRD
-510 QFRERRRTKV
+510 QFRERRRTRV
-520 LENGYQSM
+520 LENGYQSLS
-528 TRNQPFDW
+528 RSQQFDW
-536 FANCEEPVGRLQP
+536 FSHCEEQLGRLQP

-555 VLYEIFRPDNKPLTL
+555 VLYEIYRPDNKPLTL

-583 AIVKPGGDHVL
+583 AIVKPGSDHVL
-594 VKMNSTGERAQLKL
+594 VKINSTGERAQLKL
-608 DAAAV
+608 DATAF

-623 FICTSSQVEQL
+623 FICTSSEVEQL
-634 VPLKEQQGPEQ
+634 RPLKEQQGPEQ
-645 GTTDILE
+645 GTTDVLE

-730 FIKIASVLKEQKNL
+730 FIKIASVLKEQRNL

-749 VMFGL
+749 VMFAL
-754 SNSAVQRLYKT
+754 SNSAVHRLYKT

-790 RAYRLAVAKLGPP
+790 RAYRLAVAKLSPP

-820 GNPNYVD
+820 GNPNYID

-870 PSTRISTY
+870 PASRLSTY
-878 SDHALPLRSPSNI
+878 SEHALPLRSPSNI

-896 NLKVMDNQRKLT
+896 SLKVIDNQRKLT

>member
-1 MAVYK
+1 MAKGDRENTNRSDPGVELGTTFSDNNDVSSVLLISYTLNIFAV
-6 RYSRPRKPKVQP
+6 RKPPTEQ
-18 QHQRPKP
+18 
-25 QLTDML
+25 
-31 PPVETRETD
+31 
-40 NLQLLSADTVQAICS
+40 NSAPSGQKTK
-55 MENLVKSIFSPPR
+55 LHLY
-68 RCTPEMEG
+68 T
-76 TPLPEALNSKDTMKQ
+76 
-91 FLSDRVV
+91 SDRVV

-122 LKTYRKCCSGKELVD
+122 LKTYRQCCSGKDLVD
-137 WLMKQNEC
+137 WLMKQNEG

-171 LNFHDKDTQFYRF
+171 LNFHDKDTQFFRF
-184 QDSEFGLNHITNERE
+184 QESEFGLNHMTNEKE
-199 SEDELQEGLSLLSQ
+199 SEDELQEALSLLSQ

-247 AAAHLSTSVRK
+247 AAHLSTSVRK

-358 LEEHGKTVLVLE
+358 LEEHGKSVLVLE
-370 TSADSAGQGGAG
+370 KSVECAHQGGAA

-402 ETIKLDSNGN
+402 ETVKLDSNGN
-412 DAIDPCVSDFLLTH
+412 DAIDPCVTDFLLTY
-426 KVSMPSSQLC
+426 K
-436 PALQHQYPAELSEGS
+436 AELSEGS

-459 LNIKQKV
+459 LNAKQKV
-466 VKLIGQWVALFGLL
+466 VKLVSQWVALYGLL

-485 IALDFLERLKK
+485 IALDFLEMLKK
-496 EVAADYRL
+496 EVAGDYRL
-504 SSMLKE
+504 ISLLKE

-528 TRNQPFDW
+528 SRNQQFDW
-536 FANCEEPVGRLQP
+536 FSNCEEPVGRLQP

-555 VLYEIFRPDNKPLTL
+555 VLYEIYRPDSKPLTL
-570 MLPVNTSVQDVMA
+570 MLPVNTSVQDVMS
-583 AIVKPGGDHVL
+583 AIVKPGSDHIL

-608 DAAAV
+608 DATAV

-634 VPLKEQQGPEQ
+634 TPLKEQQGPER
-645 GTTDILE
+645 GTTDVLE
-652 QMSSKDIANELTNY
+652 QMGSKDVASELTNY
-666 DWELFTAMHE
+666 DWELWSSSTT
-676 VELVYYIF
+676 F

-724 AILLKK
+724 AVLLKK
-730 FIKIASVLKEQKNL
+730 FIKIAAVLKEQKNL

-790 RAYRLAVAKLGPP
+790 RAYRLAVAKLSPP

-820 GNPNYVD
+820 GNPNYVE

-836 MLAKTVKIVRGCRSQ
+836 MIAKTVKIVRGCRSQ

-870 PSTRISTY
+870 PTTRISAY

-896 NLKVMDNQRKLT
+896 NLKVIDSQRKLT
-908 QLSRTIEC
+908 QLSRTLEC

>member
-1 MAVYK
+1 MHLFRSYNYQVFPD
-6 RYSRPRKPKVQP
+6 RYS
-18 QHQRPKP
+18 
-25 QLTDML
+25 
-31 PPVETRETD
+31 VERTTIRGI
-40 NLQLLSADTVQAICS
+40 SW
-55 MENLVKSIFSPPR
+55 
-68 RCTPEMEG
+68 

-122 LKTYRKCCSGKELVD
+122 LKSYRQCCSGKELVD
-137 WLMKQNEC
+137 WLMKQNDC

-171 LNFHDKDTQFYRF
+171 VNFHDKDTQFYRF
-184 QDSEFGLNHITNERE
+184 QDSEFGLNHMTNEKD
-199 SEDELQEGLSLLSQ
+199 SEDELQEALSLLSQ

-247 AAAHLSTSVRK
+247 AAAHLSASVRK

-358 LEEHGKTVLVLE
+358 LEEHGKAVLVLE
-370 TSADSAGQGGAG
+370 KSADSAEQGGAG

-402 ETIKLDSNGN
+402 DTVKLDSNGN
-412 DAIDPCVSDFLLTH
+412 DAIDPCVGDFLLTH
-426 KVSMPSSQLC
+426 KVFMPSSQLC
-436 PALQHQYPAELSEGS
+436 PALQHHYQAELSEGS
-451 DQEKAAYI
+451 DQEKLSYV
-459 LNIKQKV
+459 LNTKQKV
-466 VKLIGQWVALFGLL
+466 VKLIGQWVALYGLL

-485 IALDFLERLKK
+485 IASDFLERLKK
-496 EVAADYRL
+496 EVAADFRL
-504 SSMLKE
+504 CSMLKE
-510 QFRERRRTKV
+510 QLRDRRRTKV
-520 LENGYQSM
+520 LENGYQSLS
-528 TRNQPFDW
+528 RNQQFDW
-536 FANCEEPVGRLQP
+536 FSNCEEPVGRLQP

-555 VLYEIFRPDNKPLTL
+555 VLYEIYRPDNKPLTL
-570 MLPVNTSVQDVMA
+570 MLPVNTSVQDVMS

-594 VKMNSTGERAQLKL
+594 VKMNSAGERAQLKL
-608 DAAAV
+608 DATAV
-613 YTALGLNERL
+613 YTAMGLNERL

-634 VPLKEQQGPEQ
+634 TTLAEQQGPER

-652 QMSSKDIANELTNY
+652 QMSSKDIASELANY

-676 VELVYYIF
+676 AELIYYIF

-695 NLERFVRRFNEV
+695 NLERFMRRFNEV

-730 FIKIASVLKEQKNL
+730 FIKIAAVLKEQKNL

-770 SKTKRIYCAYER
+770 SKTKRVYCAYER

-790 RAYRLAVAKLGPP
+790 RAYRLAVAKLSPP

-820 GNPNYVD
+820 GNPNCID
-827 KLVNFEKMR
+827 KLINFEKMR
-836 MLAKTVKIVRGCRSQ
+836 MIAKTVKIVRECRSQ

-870 PSTRISTY
+870 PATRISTY

-896 NLKVMDNQRKLT
+896 NLKVIDNQRKLT
-908 QLSRTIEC
+908 QLSRTAEC

>member
-1 MAVYK
+1 
-6 RYSRPRKPKVQP
+6 
-18 QHQRPKP
+18 
-25 QLTDML
+25 
-31 PPVETRETD
+31 
-40 NLQLLSADTVQAICS
+40 
-55 MENLVKSIFSPPR
+55 
-68 RCTPEMEG
+68 
-76 TPLPEALNSKDTMKQ
+76 MKQ

-108 IERNPGLIRDRKYH
+108 VEKNPGLIRDRKHH
-122 LKTYRKCCSGKELVD
+122 LKTHRQCCSGKELVD
-137 WLMKQNEC
+137 WLMKQSEC
-145 LQSRSQAVGMW
+145 LQSRSQAAGMW
-156 QVLVDEGILVHVKHE
+156 QVLVDEGILVHVKQD
-171 LNFHDKDTQFYRF
+171 LNFLDKDTQFYRF
-184 QDSEFGLNHITNERE
+184 QDSEFGLNHVSNEKE
-199 SEDELQEGLSLLSQ
+199 LEDELHEALSLLSQ

-234 DLEVIYEELLHVK
+234 DIEVIYEELLHVK
-247 AAAHLSTSVRK
+247 AAAHLSSSVRK
-258 ELAAVLVFESHAKAG
+258 ELAAVLVFESHVKSG

-293 VNVITHGKGLV
+293 VNVITHGKGIV

-340 DKQDFIRILKD
+340 DKHDFIRILKD

-370 TSADSAGQGGAG
+370 KSADCNGQGGAAA
-382 NNSKYTVMSGTPE
+382 NSNCRYTVMSGTPE

-402 ETIKLDSNGN
+402 DTLKLDSNGN
-412 DAIDPCVSDFLLTH
+412 DPIDPCVSDFLLTH
-426 KVSMPSSQLC
+426 KVFMPSSQLC
-436 PALQHQYPAELSEGS
+436 SALQHQYPAELSKGS
-451 DQEKAAYI
+451 DQEKTAYI
-459 LNIKQKV
+459 FNTKQKV
-466 VKLIGQWVALFGLL
+466 VKLIAQWVALYGLL

-485 IALDFLERLKK
+485 EVGDFLEQRLKK

-504 SSMLKE
+504 SSILKE

-520 LENGYQSM
+520 MENGYQSLS
-528 TRNQPFDW
+528 RNQQFDW
-536 FANCEEPVGRLQP
+536 FSSCEEPVGRLQP
-549 IRAQDK
+549 IKAQDK
-555 VLYEIFRPDNKPLTL
+555 VLYEIYKADSKPLSL
-570 MLPVNTSVQDVMA
+570 MLPVSSSVQEVMS
-583 AIVKPGGDHVL
+583 AIVKADGDHVL
-594 VKMNSTGERAQLKL
+594 VKMNSSGERAQLKL
-608 DAAAV
+608 DATAV

-623 FICTSSQVEQL
+623 FICTSSEVEQL
-634 VPLKEQQGPEQ
+634 VQRPLKDQQGPEQ
-645 GTTDILE
+645 ATTDLIE
-652 QMSSKDIANELTNY
+652 QMSSKDIATELTNY

-689 PGAITA
+689 PGATTA
-695 NLERFVRRFNEV
+695 NLERFVRHFNVV
-707 QYWVVTELCL
+707 QHWVVTELCL

-730 FIKIASVLKEQKNL
+730 FIKIASVLKEQRNL

-754 SNSAVQRLYKT
+754 SNSSVQRLYKT

-790 RAYRLAVAKLGPP
+790 RAYRLAVAKLSPP

-808 PLLLKDM
+808 PLLLKATDM

-864 RMFLEG
+864 RMFLDG
-870 PSTRISTY
+870 PATRLSTY
-878 SDHALPLRSPSNI
+878 SDHAFPLRSPSNI
-891 RHYIQ
+891 RQYIQ
-896 NLKVMDNQRKLT
+896 NLKVIDNQRKLT

>member
-1 MAVYK
+1 
-6 RYSRPRKPKVQP
+6 
-18 QHQRPKP
+18 
-25 QLTDML
+25 
-31 PPVETRETD
+31 
-40 NLQLLSADTVQAICS
+40 
-55 MENLVKSIFSPPR
+55 
-68 RCTPEMEG
+68 
-76 TPLPEALNSKDTMKQ
+76 MKQ

-122 LKTYRKCCSGKELVD
+122 LKTYRQCCSGKELVD
-137 WLMKQNEC
+137 WLLKQNEC

-184 QDSEFGLNHITNERE
+184 QDSEFGLNHMTNEKD

-370 TSADSAGQGGAG
+370 KSAGSAEQGGAG

-402 ETIKLDSNGN
+402 ETVKLDSNGN

-426 KVSMPSSQLC
+426 KVFMPSSQLC
-436 PALQHQYPAELSEGS
+436 PALQHHYRAELSEGS

-459 LNIKQKV
+459 LNGKQKV
-466 VKLIGQWVALFGLL
+466 VRLVGQWVALYGLL

-496 EVAADYRL
+496 EVAGDFRL
-504 SSMLKE
+504 SSLLKE

-520 LENGYQSM
+520 MENGYQSLS
-528 TRNQPFDW
+528 RIQQFDW
-536 FANCEEPVGRLQP
+536 FSNCEEPVGRLQP

-555 VLYEIFRPDNKPLTL
+555 VLYEIYRPDNKPLTL
-570 MLPVNTSVQDVMA
+570 MLPVNTSVQDVMS
-583 AIVKPGGDHVL
+583 AIGRPGGDHIL
-594 VKMNSTGERAQLKL
+594 VKMNSMGERAQLKL
-608 DAAAV
+608 DATAV

-623 FICTSSQVEQL
+623 FVCASSQVEHL
-634 VPLKEQQGPEQ
+634 MPLKEQQGPER
-645 GTTDILE
+645 GTTDVLE
-652 QMSSKDIANELTNY
+652 QMGSKDIANELTNY

-724 AILLKK
+724 AVLLKK
-730 FIKIASVLKEQKNL
+730 FVKIAAVLKEQKNL

-765 WERIP
+765 WERTP

-827 KLVNFEKMR
+827 KLVNFDKMR
-836 MLAKTVKIVRGCRSQ
+836 MIAKTVKIVRGCRSQ

-878 SDHALPLRSPSNI
+878 SEHTLPLRSPSNI
-891 RHYIQ
+891 RQYIQ
-896 NLKVMDNQRKLT
+896 NLTVIDNQRKLT
-908 QLSRTIEC
+908 RLSRTLEC

>member
-1 MAVYK
+1 
-6 RYSRPRKPKVQP
+6 
-18 QHQRPKP
+18 
-25 QLTDML
+25 
-31 PPVETRETD
+31 
-40 NLQLLSADTVQAICS
+40 

-68 RCTPEMEG
+68 RCTPEMWE
-76 TPLPEALNSKDTMKQ
+76 TPLPEALGPKDTMKQ

-98 KAARSVYSVM
+98 KAARSVYSIM
-108 IERNPGLIRDRKYH
+108 IEKNPGLIRDRKYH
-122 LKTYRKCCSGKELVD
+122 LKTYKQCCSGKELVE
-137 WLMKQNEC
+137 WLMKQNEG
-145 LQSRSQAVGMW
+145 LQTRSQAVGIW
-156 QVLVDEGILVHVKHE
+156 QVLVDEGILIHVKHE

-184 QDSEFGLNHITNERE
+184 QDPESGQYHIKDEKD
-199 SEDELQEGLSLLSQ
+199 SEDELQESLSLLSQ

-225 KCPSQRSAE
+225 KAPSQRSAE

-316 ALLNDAPRAATIILR
+316 ALLNDAPRSATIILR

-370 TSADSAGQGGAG
+370 KSTVRAEQGGAG
-382 NNSKYTVMSGTPE
+382 NNCKYTVMSGTPE

-402 ETIKLDSNGN
+402 ETVKLDSNGN

-426 KVSMPSSQLC
+426 KVFMPSSQLC
-436 PALQHQYPAELSEGS
+436 PALHHHYQAELSEGS
-451 DQEKAAYI
+451 DQEKSSYSF
-459 LNIKQKV
+459 NTKQKV
-466 VKLIGQWVALFGLL
+466 VRLIGQLVALYGLL

-485 IALDFLERLKK
+485 ITFDFLERLRK
-496 EVAADYRL
+496 EVSADFRL
-504 SSMLKE
+504 SSILKE
-510 QFRERRRTKV
+510 QFRDRRRTKV
-520 LENGYQSM
+520 LENGYQSLTKM
-528 TRNQPFDW
+528 QKFDW
-536 FANCEEPVGRLQP
+536 FTNCEEPVGRLQP

-570 MLPVNTSVQDVMA
+570 MLPVNSSVQEVMS

-608 DAAAV
+608 DATAV

-623 FICTSSQVEQL
+623 FICSSSQVEHL
-634 VPLKEQQGPEQ
+634 MPLKEQEGPEQ

-652 QMSSKDIANELTNY
+652 QMCSKDIANELTNN
-666 DWELFTAMHE
+666 DWELFTAVHE
-676 VELVYYIF
+676 VELIYYVF

-707 QYWVVTELCL
+707 QYWVLTELCL

-724 AILLKK
+724 AVLLKK
-730 FIKIASVLKEQKNL
+730 FIKMAAVLKEQKNL

-749 VMFGL
+749 VMFAL

-790 RAYRLAVAKLGPP
+790 RSYRLAVAKLSPP

-815 TFIHE
+815 TFINE

-836 MLAKTVKIVRGCRSQ
+836 MIAKTVKIVRGCRSQ
-851 PYVPS
+851 PYVAS

-864 RMFLEG
+864 RMFLEV
-870 PSTRISTY
+870 PASRISTY
-878 SDHALPLRSPSNI
+878 SDVSPPLRTPSNI
-891 RHYIQ
+891 RHYIT
-896 NLKVMDNQRKLT
+896 NLKVIDNQRKLT
-908 QLSRTIEC
+908 QLSRTLE

>member
-1 MAVYK
+1 MHLFRSHIYRVFPD
-6 RYSRPRKPKVQP
+6 RHSE
-18 QHQRPKP
+18 
-25 QLTDML
+25 
-31 PPVETRETD
+31 ETPTIRGV
-40 NLQLLSADTVQAICS
+40 SW
-55 MENLVKSIFSPPR
+55 
-68 RCTPEMEG
+68 
-76 TPLPEALNSKDTMKQ
+76 TPLPEAVNSKDTMKQ

-98 KAARSVYSVM
+98 KAARSVYSFM
-108 IERNPGLIRDRKYH
+108 IDRNAGLIRDRKHH
-122 LKTYRKCCSGKELVD
+122 LKTYRQCCSGKELVE

-156 QVLVDEGILVHVKHE
+156 QVLVDEGILIHVKHE

-184 QDSEFGLNHITNERE
+184 QDSQFGLNHIANEKD
-199 SEDELQEGLSLLSQ
+199 SEDELQEALSLLSQ

-370 TSADSAGQGGAG
+370 KSDESVGQGGAG
-382 NNSKYTVMSGTPE
+382 TNSKYTVMSGTPE

-402 ETIKLDSNGN
+402 ETLKLDSNGS
-412 DAIDPCVSDFLLTH
+412 DPIDPCVSDFLLTH
-426 KVSMPSSQLC
+426 KVFMPSSQLC
-436 PALQHQYPAELSEGS
+436 PALQHHYQAELSEGS
-451 DQEKAAYI
+451 EQEKAAYI
-459 LNIKQKV
+459 LNAKQKV

-485 IALDFLERLKK
+485 VASDFLERMKK
-496 EVAADYRL
+496 DVAADYRL
-504 SSMLKE
+504 SSILRD
-510 QFRERRRTKV
+510 QFRERRRTRV
-520 LENGYQSM
+520 LENGYQSLS
-528 TRNQPFDW
+528 RSQQFDW
-536 FANCEEPVGRLQP
+536 FSHCEEPLGRLQP

-555 VLYEIFRPDNKPLTL
+555 VLYEIYRPDNKPLTL

-608 DAAAV
+608 DATAF

-623 FICTSSQVEQL
+623 FICTSREVEQL
-634 VPLKEQQGPEQ
+634 RPLKEQQGPEQ
-645 GTTDILE
+645 GTTDVLE

-707 QYWVVTELCL
+707 QHWVVTELCL

-749 VMFGL
+749 VMFAL
-754 SNSAVQRLYKT
+754 SNSAVHRLYKT

-770 SKTKRIYCAYER
+770 SKTKRVYCAYER

-790 RAYRLAVAKLGPP
+790 RAYRLAVAKLSPP

-820 GNPNYVD
+820 GNPNYID

-870 PSTRISTY
+870 PASRLSTY

-896 NLKVMDNQRKLT
+896 SLKVIDNQRKLT

>member
-1 MAVYK
+1 MHLFRSYNYQVFPD
-6 RYSRPRKPKVQP
+6 RGSV
-18 QHQRPKP
+18 
-25 QLTDML
+25 
-31 PPVETRETD
+31 
-40 NLQLLSADTVQAICS
+40 N
-55 MENLVKSIFSPPR
+55 
-68 RCTPEMEG
+68 TPTIRG
-76 TPLPEALNSKDTMKQ
+76 ISWTPLPEALDSKDTMKQ

-98 KAARSVYSVM
+98 KAARSVYKVM
-108 IERNPGLIRDRKYH
+108 VTTNPGLIRDRKHH
-122 LKTYRKCCSGKELVD
+122 LKTHRQCCSGKELVD
-137 WLMKQNEC
+137 WLMGQNEG
-145 LQSRSQAVGMW
+145 LQLRSQAVGIW
-156 QVLVDEGILVHVKHE
+156 QVLVDEGVLVHVKHE

-184 QDSEFGLNHITNERE
+184 LDSEFGPNHLKKD
-199 SEDELQEGLSLLSQ
+199 SEDELQESLSLLSQ

-225 KCPSQRSAE
+225 KCPNQRSSE
-234 DLEVIYEELLHVK
+234 ELEVIYEELLHVK

-340 DKQDFIRILKD
+340 DKHDFIRILKD

-370 TSADSAGQGGAG
+370 KCAHPPEQGGAG
-382 NNSKYTVMSGTPE
+382 NKCTVMSGTPE

-402 ETIKLDSNGN
+402 ETIKVDSNGN
-412 DAIDPCVSDFLLTH
+412 EPIDSCVSDFLLTH
-426 KVSMPSSQLC
+426 RVFMPSSQLC
-436 PALQHQYPAELSEGS
+436 PALQHHYQAELSDGS
-451 DQEKAAYI
+451 EQEKTAYI
-459 LNIKQKV
+459 LNTKLKV
-466 VKLIGQWVALFGLL
+466 VKLIGLWVALYGLL

-485 IALDFLERLKK
+485 IASTFLEQKLKK
-496 EVAADYRL
+496 DIGANFRL
-504 SSMLKE
+504 SSVLKD
-510 QFRERRRTKV
+510 QFRDRRRTKV
-520 LENGYQSM
+520 LENGYHSLG
-528 TRNQPFDW
+528 RNYSFDW
-536 FANCEEPVGRLQP
+536 FPQSEESMARIHP

-555 VLYEIFRPDNKPLTL
+555 VLYEIYTPDHQALTP
-570 MLPVNTSVQDVMA
+570 MLPVNTSVQEVMLSL
-583 AIVKPGGDHVL
+583 VQPGGDHVL
-594 VKMNSTGERAQLKL
+594 VKMNSSGERVELKL
-608 DAAAV
+608 DATAV
-613 YTALGLNERL
+613 FTALGLNERL
-623 FICTSSQVEQL
+623 FICSSGQVEKL
-634 VPLKEQQGPEQ
+634 TPLKEQQGPEQ
-645 GTTDILE
+645 TGANTL
-652 QMSSKDIANELTNY
+652 QHMCSKDIASELTNY

-676 VELVYYIF
+676 LELIYYVF
-684 GRHKF
+684 GRKKF
-689 PGAITA
+689 PGAVTA

-707 QYWVVTELCL
+707 QYWVVSELCL

-724 AILLKK
+724 AVLLKK
-730 FIKIASVLKEQKNL
+730 FIKIAAVLKEQKNL

-754 SNSAVQRLYKT
+754 SNSAVHRLYKT
-765 WERIP
+765 WERIS

-790 RAYRLAVAKLGPP
+790 RAYRLAVAKLSPP

-808 PLLLKDM
+808 PLILKDM

-820 GNPNYVD
+820 GNPNFVD
-827 KLVNFEKMR
+827 RLVNFEKMR
-836 MLAKTVKIVRGCRSQ
+836 MIAKTMKMVRLCRSQ
-851 PYVPS
+851 PFVPS

-864 RMFLEG
+864 RMFLES
-870 PSTRISTY
+870 PATRISTY
-878 SDHALPLRSPSNI
+878 SDHILPLRSPSNI

-896 NLKVMDNQRKLT
+896 NLSVIDCQRKLT
-908 QLSRTIEC
+908 ELSRTIEC

>member
-1 MAVYK
+1 MHLFRSHNYQVFPHRHAVHT
-6 RYSRPRKPKVQP
+6 Q
-18 QHQRPKP
+18 
-25 QLTDML
+25 
-31 PPVETRETD
+31 
-40 NLQLLSADTVQAICS
+40 TVRGIS
-55 MENLVKSIFSPPR
+55 W
-68 RCTPEMEG
+68 
-76 TPLPEALNSKDTMKQ
+76 TPLPEALDSKDTMKQ

-98 KAARSVYSVM
+98 KAARSVFSVM
-108 IERNPGLIRDRKYH
+108 IEKNPGLVRDRKHH
-122 LKTYRKCCSGKELVD
+122 LKTYRQCCSGKELVD
-137 WLMKQNEC
+137 WLMTQSEC

-171 LNFHDKDTQFYRF
+171 LNFHDKDSQFYRF
-184 QDSEFGLNHITNERE
+184 QDSEFGVNHTTNEKDL
-199 SEDELQEGLSLLSQ
+199 EDELQEALSLLCQ

-225 KCPSQRSAE
+225 KSPSQRSDE
-234 DLEVIYEELLHVK
+234 DIEVIYEELLHVK
-247 AAAHLSTSVRK
+247 AAAHLSSSVRK
-258 ELAAVLVFESHAKAG
+258 ELAAVLVFESHTKAG

-370 TSADSAGQGGAG
+370 KSTTSAEQGGAG
-382 NNSKYTVMSGTPE
+382 ANSKYTVMAGTPE

-402 ETIKLDSNGN
+402 ETVKMDSNGN
-412 DAIDPCVSDFLLTH
+412 DPIDPCVSDFLLTH
-426 KVSMPSSQLC
+426 KVFMSSSQLC
-436 PALQHQYPAELSEGS
+436 AALQHHYQAELSEGS
-451 DQEKAAYI
+451 EQEKDAYV
-459 LNIKQKV
+459 LNTKQKV
-466 VKLIGQWVALFGLL
+466 VRLIGQWVALYSFL

-485 IALDFLERLKK
+485 VTVDFLERMKK
-496 EVAADYRL
+496 EVSADCRL
-504 SSMLKE
+504 SSILKE
-510 QFRERRRTKV
+510 QFKERRRTKM
-520 LENGYQSM
+520 LENGYQSLS
-528 TRNQPFDW
+528 RNQQFDW
-536 FANCEEPVGRLQP
+536 FSHCEEPAGRVLP

-555 VLYEIFRPDNKPLTL
+555 VLYEIYKSDYKPLSL
-570 MLPVNTSVQDVMA
+570 MLPVDSPVQEVMSA
-583 AIVKPGGDHVL
+583 VVKPGGDHVL
-594 VKMNSTGERAQLKL
+594 VKMNSSGERAQLKL
-608 DAAAV
+608 EASAV

-623 FICTSSQVEQL
+623 FICTSSEVEQL
-634 VPLKEQQGPEQ
+634 RPLKEQQGPER
-645 GTTDILE
+645 GTADLIE
-652 QMSSKDIANELTNY
+652 QMSSKDIAIELTNY

-695 NLERFVRRFNEV
+695 NLERFVRHFNEI

-724 AILLKK
+724 AVLLKK
-730 FIKIASVLKEQKNL
+730 FIKMASVLKDQKNL
-744 NSFFA
+744 NVFFA

-754 SNSAVQRLYKT
+754 GNSAVQRLYKT

-770 SKTKRIYCAYER
+770 SKTKRIYCTYER

-790 RAYRLAVAKLGPP
+790 RAYRLAVAKLSPP

-820 GNPNYVD
+820 GNPNCLD

-864 RMFLEG
+864 RIFLEG
-870 PSTRISTY
+870 PTRLSTS
-878 SDHALPLRSPSNI
+878 SEHALPLRTPSNI

-896 NLKVMDNQRKLT
+896 NLKVIDNQKKLT
-908 QLSRTIEC
+908 QLSRTMEC

>member
-1 MAVYK
+1 
-6 RYSRPRKPKVQP
+6 
-18 QHQRPKP
+18 
-25 QLTDML
+25 
-31 PPVETRETD
+31 
-40 NLQLLSADTVQAICS
+40 
-55 MENLVKSIFSPPR
+55 MENLVKSMCSPPR
-68 RCTPEMEG
+68 RCTPEHGE
-76 TPLPEALNSKDTMKQ
+76 TPLPEALDSKDTMKQ

-122 LKTYRKCCSGKELVD
+122 LKTYRQCCSGKELVD

-171 LNFHDKDTQFYRF
+171 LNFHDKDAQFYRF
-184 QDSEFGLNHITNERE
+184 QDSEFGLNHMTNEKD
-199 SEDELQEGLSLLSQ
+199 SEDELQEALSLLSQ

-293 VNVITHGKGLV
+293 VNVITRGKGLV

-340 DKQDFIRILKD
+340 DKQDFIHILKD

-358 LEEHGKTVLVLE
+358 LEEHGKSVLVLE
-370 TSADSAGQGGAG
+370 KSANSAQQGGAG

-402 ETIKLDSNGN
+402 ERVKLDSNGN
-412 DAIDPCVSDFLLTH
+412 DATDPCVTDFLLTY
-426 KVSMPSSQLC
+426 KVFMPSSQLC
-436 PALQHQYPAELSEGS
+436 PALQHQYPEMAELSEGS

-459 LNIKQKV
+459 LNTKQKV
-466 VKLIGQWVALFGLL
+466 VKLVGQWVALYGLL

-496 EVAADYRL
+496 EGAGDFRL
-504 SSMLKE
+504 SSLLKE

-528 TRNQPFDW
+528 SRSQPFDW
-536 FANCEEPVGRLQP
+536 FLNSEEPAGRLQP

-555 VLYEIFRPDNKPLTL
+555 VLYEIYRPDSKPLTL
-570 MLPVNTSVQDVMA
+570 MLPVNASVQDVMS
-583 AIVKPGGDHVL
+583 AIVKPGGDHIL

-608 DAAAV
+608 DATAV

-623 FICTSSQVEQL
+623 FICTSEQVEQL
-634 VPLKEQQGPEQ
+634 MPLKEQQGPER
-645 GTTDILE
+645 GTTDVLE
-652 QMSSKDIANELTNY
+652 QMGSKDLANELTNY

-676 VELVYYIF
+676 VELVHYIF

-707 QYWVVTELCL
+707 QHWVVTELCL
-717 CEDLVKR
+717 CEDLAKR

-730 FIKIASVLKEQKNL
+730 FIKIAAVLKEQKNL

-790 RAYRLAVAKLGPP
+790 RAYRLAVAKLSPP

-820 GNPNYVD
+820 GNPNYVE

-836 MLAKTVKIVRGCRSQ
+836 MIAKTVKIVRGCRSQ

-870 PSTRISTY
+870 NAARISTY

-896 NLKVMDNQRKLT
+896 NLKVIDSQRKLT
-908 QLSRTIEC
+908 QLSRTLEC

>member
-1 MAVYK
+1 DI
-6 RYSRPRKPKVQP
+6 RRDLHEGRKCK
-18 QHQRPKP
+18 
-25 QLTDML
+25 
-31 PPVETRETD
+31 ETSST
-40 NLQLLSADTVQAICS
+40 SI
-55 MENLVKSIFSPPR
+55 IFSHKH
-68 RCTPEMEG
+68 TNNS
-76 TPLPEALNSKDTMKQ
+76 LPSTHKS

-98 KAARSVYSVM
+98 KAARSVYSF
-108 IERNPGLIRDRKYH
+108 IIARSPGLIRDRKYH
-122 LKTYRKCCSGKELVD
+122 LKTYRQCCSGKELVD
-137 WLMKQNEC
+137 WLMKQNDC

-171 LNFHDKDTQFYRF
+171 LNFHDKDAQFFRF
-184 QDSEFGLNHITNERE
+184 QDSDFGLNHITNERD
-199 SEDELQEGLSLLSQ
+199 SEDELQEALSLLSQ

-304 TTLHE
+304 TSLHE

-370 TSADSAGQGGAG
+370 KSSNLAHQGGAG
-382 NNSKYTVMSGTPE
+382 SNSKYTVRSGTPE

-402 ETIKLDSNGN
+402 ETVKLDSNGN
-412 DAIDPCVSDFLLTH
+412 DAIEPCVTDFLLTH
-426 KVSMPSSQLC
+426 KVFMPSSQLC
-436 PALQHQYPAELSEGS
+436 PALRHQYPEMGS

-459 LNIKQKV
+459 LNAKQKV
-466 VKLIGQWVALFGLL
+466 VKLVAQWVVLYGLL

-485 IALDFLERLKK
+485 IALDFLESLKK
-496 EVAADYRL
+496 EVAGDFRL
-504 SSMLKE
+504 STLMKE
-510 QFRERRRTKV
+510 QFRERRRTK
-520 LENGYQSM
+520 Q
-528 TRNQPFDW
+528 FDW
-536 FANCEEPVGRLQP
+536 FTNCEEPVGRLNP

-555 VLYEIFRPDNKPLTL
+555 
-570 MLPVNTSVQDVMA
+570 
-583 AIVKPGGDHVL
+583 
-594 VKMNSTGERAQLKL
+594 AQLKL
-608 DAAAV
+608 DATAV

-623 FICTSSQVEQL
+623 FICTSSQMEQL
-634 VPLKEQQGPEQ
+634 TPIKEQQGPER
-645 GTTDILE
+645 GTTDVLE
-652 QMSSKDIANELTNY
+652 QMGSKDLANELTNY

-676 VELVYYIF
+676 VELIHYIF

-689 PGAITA
+689 PGSITA

-724 AILLKK
+724 AVLLKK
-730 FIKIASVLKEQKNL
+730 FIKIA
-744 NSFFA
+744 A
-749 VMFGL
+749 V
-754 SNSAVQRLYKT
+754 NSAVHRLYKT

-790 RAYRLAVAKLGPP
+790 RAYRLAVAKLSPP

-808 PLLLKDM
+808 PLLLKGNGREVWLIGC
-815 TFIHE
+815 FWKGPPPAYQHVSCIHHISSRHMSLFHLS
-820 GNPNYVD
+820 NTIY
-827 KLVNFEKMR
+827 
-836 MLAKTVKIVRGCRSQ
+836 
-851 PYVPS
+851 PS
-856 SPQRGLAD
+856 HPD
-864 RMFLEG
+864 
-870 PSTRISTY
+870 
-878 SDHALPLRSPSNI
+878 SDHAHPLRSPSNI

-896 NLKVMDNQRKLT
+896 NLKVIDGQRKLT
-908 QLSRTIEC
+908 QLSRTLES

>member
-1 MAVYK
+1 MPGGAE
-6 RYSRPRKPKVQP
+6 RG
-18 QHQRPKP
+18 
-25 QLTDML
+25 
-31 PPVETRETD
+31 
-40 NLQLLSADTVQAICS
+40 A
-55 MENLVKSIFSPPR
+55 R
-68 RCTPEMEG
+68 R
-76 TPLPEALNSKDTMKQ
+76 S
-91 FLSDRVV
+91 SDRGWKLLLLFADCFRLFVFF
-98 KAARSVYSVM
+98 SS
-108 IERNPGLIRDRKYH
+108 IRDRDASPSESQLPSVPGPLLRGDADH
-122 LKTYRKCCSGKELVD
+122 TRHQLVPVRSRREGGEVRVQRHERQEPGSDPGQEVPPENIQCCSGKELAD

-171 LNFHDKDTQFYRF
+171 VNFHDKDTQFYRF
-184 QDSEFGLNHITNERE
+184 RDCEFGLSHAANERDG
-199 SEDELQEGLSLLSQ
+199 EDELQEGLSLLSQ

-225 KCPSQRSAE
+225 KGPSQRSAE

-247 AAAHLSTSVRK
+247 AAAHLSASVRK

-358 LEEHGKTVLVLE
+358 LEEHGKSVLVLE
-370 TSADSAGQGGAG
+370 KSAASAEQGT
-382 NNSKYTVMSGTPE
+382 NSKYTVMSGTPE

-402 ETIKLDSNGN
+402 ETVRLDSNGN

-426 KVSMPSSQLC
+426 KLFMPSSQLC
-436 PALQHQYPAELSEGS
+436 PSLQHHYQAELSDGS
-451 DQEKAAYI
+451 EQENAAYV
-459 LNIKQKV
+459 LNTKQKV
-466 VKLIGQWVALFGLL
+466 VKLLCQWVALYGLL

-485 IALDFLERLKK
+485 VALDFLERLKK
-496 EVAADYRL
+496 EVAGDFRL
-504 SSMLKE
+504 SSLLKE

-520 LENGYQSM
+520 LENGYQSLG
-528 TRNQPFDW
+528 RNQQFDW
-536 FANCEEPVGRLQP
+536 FSSCEEPVARLQP

-555 VLYEIFRPDNKPLTL
+555 VLYEICGPDNKPLTL
-570 MLPVNTSVQDVMA
+570 MLPVNSSVQDAMS

-594 VKMNSTGERAQLKL
+594 VKMNSTGDRAQLKL
-608 DAAAV
+608 DATAV

-634 VPLKEQQGPEQ
+634 KPLREQQGPER
-645 GTTDILE
+645 GTADVLE
-652 QMSSKDIANELTNY
+652 QMGSKDIANELANY
-666 DWELFTAMHE
+666 DWELFAAMHE

-689 PGAITA
+689 PGATTA

-717 CEDLVKR
+717 CQDLVKR
-724 AILLKK
+724 AVLLKK
-730 FIKIASVLKEQKNL
+730 FIKIAAVLKEQKNL

-790 RAYRLAVAKLGPP
+790 RAYRLTVAKLSPP

-820 GNPNYVD
+820 GNSNYVD

-836 MLAKTVKIVRGCRSQ
+836 MIARTVKIVRGCRSQ

-870 PSTRISTY
+870 PATRISTY

-891 RHYIQ
+891 RHHIQ
-896 NLKVMDNQRKLT
+896 NLKVIDNQRRLT
-908 QLSRTIEC
+908 QLSRTLEC

>member
-1 MAVYK
+1 MHLFRSQNYQVFPD
-6 RYSRPRKPKVQP
+6 RYSG
-18 QHQRPKP
+18 
-25 QLTDML
+25 
-31 PPVETRETD
+31 ETPTIRGI
-40 NLQLLSADTVQAICS
+40 SW
-55 MENLVKSIFSPPR
+55 
-68 RCTPEMEG
+68 

-122 LKTYRKCCSGKELVD
+122 LKTYRQCCSGKELVD
-137 WLMKQNEC
+137 WLLKQNEC

-184 QDSEFGLNHITNERE
+184 QDSEFGLNHMTNEKD

-370 TSADSAGQGGAG
+370 KSAGSAEQGGAG

-402 ETIKLDSNGN
+402 ETVKLDSNGN

-426 KVSMPSSQLC
+426 KVFMPSSQLC
-436 PALQHQYPAELSEGS
+436 PALQHHYRAELSEGS

-459 LNIKQKV
+459 LNGKQKV
-466 VKLIGQWVALFGLL
+466 VRLVGQWVALYGLL

-496 EVAADYRL
+496 EVAGDFRL
-504 SSMLKE
+504 SSLLKE

-520 LENGYQSM
+520 MENGYQSLS
-528 TRNQPFDW
+528 RIQQFDW
-536 FANCEEPVGRLQP
+536 FSNCEEPVGRLQP

-555 VLYEIFRPDNKPLTL
+555 VLYEIYRPDNKPLTL
-570 MLPVNTSVQDVMA
+570 MLPVNTSVQDVMS
-583 AIVKPGGDHVL
+583 AIGRPGGDHIL
-594 VKMNSTGERAQLKL
+594 VKMNSMGERAQLKL
-608 DAAAV
+608 DATAV

-623 FICTSSQVEQL
+623 FVCASSQVEHL
-634 VPLKEQQGPEQ
+634 MPLKEQQGPER
-645 GTTDILE
+645 GTTDVLE
-652 QMSSKDIANELTNY
+652 QMGSKDIANELTNY

-724 AILLKK
+724 AVLLKK
-730 FIKIASVLKEQKNL
+730 FVKIAAVLKEQKNL

-765 WERIP
+765 WERTP

-827 KLVNFEKMR
+827 KLVNFDKMR
-836 MLAKTVKIVRGCRSQ
+836 MIAKTVKIVRGCRSQ

-878 SDHALPLRSPSNI
+878 SEHTLPLRSPSNI
-891 RHYIQ
+891 RQYIQ
-896 NLKVMDNQRKLT
+896 NLTVIDNQRKLT
-908 QLSRTIEC
+908 RLSRTLEC

>member
-1 MAVYK
+1 MHLFRSHNYQVFPD
-6 RYSRPRKPKVQP
+6 RYSW
-18 QHQRPKP
+18 
-25 QLTDML
+25 
-31 PPVETRETD
+31 ETPTIRGI
-40 NLQLLSADTVQAICS
+40 SW
-55 MENLVKSIFSPPR
+55 
-68 RCTPEMEG
+68 

-108 IERNPGLIRDRKYH
+108 IEKNPGLIRDRKYH
-122 LKTYRKCCSGKELVD
+122 LKTYRQCCSGKELVD

-184 QDSEFGLNHITNERE
+184 QNSEFGLNHITNERE

-370 TSADSAGQGGAG
+370 KSADSACQGGAG

-412 DAIDPCVSDFLLTH
+412 DAIDSCVTDFLLTH

-436 PALQHQYPAELSEGS
+436 PALQHHYRAELSEGS
-451 DQEKAAYI
+451 EQEKAAYI

-504 SSMLKE
+504 SSVLKE

-528 TRNQPFDW
+528 SRNQPFDW

-570 MLPVNTSVQDVMA
+570 MLPVNMSVEDVMA

-594 VKMNSTGERAQLKL
+594 VKMNSAGERAQLKL

-634 VPLKEQQGPEQ
+634 VPLKEQQGPER

-652 QMSSKDIANELTNY
+652 QMSSKDIANELTKY

-827 KLVNFEKMR
+827 KLVNFDKMR